1 MDGHGS
7 KVFLP
12 LFLFGQCTLSYNTR
26 KKVHFFREINFT
38 KIIFSWNWLPSPLCN
53 DYYLDIVSKKYLFS
67 LFQRSNKRKVT
78 GRNQALLSS
87 AISSTREETQK
98 STKWDPVLFALKAA
112 KNFFHRPFYGGGPAC
127 IQIQNP

>member
-7 KVFLP
+7 KVFLL

-26 KKVHFFREINFT
+26 KSTFFPWNQFHENNFFV
-38 KIIFSWNWLPSPLCN
+38 KLISPLCN

-67 LFQRSNKRKVT
+67 LFQRSNKGKVT

-112 KNFFHRPFYGGGPAC
+112 KNFFHRPFYGGGPAF

>member
-1 MDGHGS
+1 MDGHGCIFFFS
-7 KVFLP
+7 CSFLD
-12 LFLFGQCTLSYNTR
+12 NAHWVKTR
-26 KKVHFFREINFT
+26 EKSTFFPWNQFHENNFFV
-38 KIIFSWNWLPSPLCN
+38 KLISPLCN

-112 KNFFHRPFYGGGPAC
+112 KNFFHRPFYGGGPAF